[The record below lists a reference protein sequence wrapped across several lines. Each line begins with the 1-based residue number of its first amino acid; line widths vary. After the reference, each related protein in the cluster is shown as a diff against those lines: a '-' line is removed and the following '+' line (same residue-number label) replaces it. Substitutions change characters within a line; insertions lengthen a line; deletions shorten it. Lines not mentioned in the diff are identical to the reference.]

1 MAMESYENNPDAS
14 KHKRQVYGKS
24 AQQWREMRGISQ
36 EAMARSLGLRDAK
49 AVSRLEK
56 GESPWSLELLEG
68 FAREVEAGSVANLLT
83 QPDRVHIAHANQANP
98 YGNIISYHEASAK
111 EREQLLERIRHLEE
125 EVLHLRKS
133 EEFLHEQ
140 LKKALGS

>member
-1 MAMESYENNPDAS
+1 
-14 KHKRQVYGKS
+14 
-24 AQQWREMRGISQ
+24 
-36 EAMARSLGLRDAK
+36 
-49 AVSRLEK
+49 
-56 GESPWSLELLEG
+56 LELLEG

-98 YGNIISYHEASAK
+98 YGNNISYHEASAK